1 MKTKA
6 EMTNAFNL
14 ATIILAIMIITF
26 HSHSNADQE
35 VPNDSIFQAS
45 IFEALVEG
53 VYEGDLTYGE
63 LKKHGDFGLGTFN
76 RLDGEMVAVDG
87 VFYKIDSEGKVSI
100 AEDSMKS
107 PFAIVTF
114 FDSNE
119 KLVPDR
125 ELNCEELKKYIGDAL
140 PIKNIFY
147 AIKISGEFEYLKT
160 RSVHAQEKPY
170 PPISE
175 AVKEQS
181 EFDLNNL
188 KGTIA
193 GYWLPLYIEG
203 MSQSGFHFHFISADK
218 KSGGHVLEC
227 KTKNIVIEI
236 DHIRDFQIDLPD
248 TEEFNN
254 SDLEKEP
261 GKGK

>member
-1 MKTKA
+1 M
-6 EMTNAFNL
+6 
-14 ATIILAIMIITF
+14 
-26 HSHSNADQE
+26 
-35 VPNDSIFQAS
+35 
-45 IFEALVEG
+45 
-53 VYEGDLTYGE
+53 
-63 LKKHGDFGLGTFN
+63 
-76 RLDGEMVAVDG
+76 
-87 VFYKIDSEGKVSI
+87 
-100 AEDSMKS
+100 
-107 PFAIVTF
+107 
-114 FDSNE
+114 
-119 KLVPDR
+119 
-125 ELNCEELKKYIGDAL
+125 
-140 PIKNIFY
+140 
-147 AIKISGEFEYLKT
+147 KT

-193 GYWLPLYIEG
+193 GYWLPLYIGG

-236 DHIRDFQIDLPD
+236 DHIRDFQIDLSD

-254 SDLEKEP
+254 SDLEKES